1 MKRLVLIVMV
11 ILLGVVSA
19 AAQDVLVK
27 RNGEAV
33 KAKVKNMYENDL
45 RRKYSFD
52 MKLYPSVGCIRSADR
67 LQPAPGMTLAFRF

>member
-11 ILLGVVSA
+11 TLLGVVSA

-33 KAKVKNMYENDL
+33 KAKVSY
-45 RRKYSFD
+45 
-52 MKLYPSVGCIRSADR
+52 V
-67 LQPAPGMTLAFRF
+67 